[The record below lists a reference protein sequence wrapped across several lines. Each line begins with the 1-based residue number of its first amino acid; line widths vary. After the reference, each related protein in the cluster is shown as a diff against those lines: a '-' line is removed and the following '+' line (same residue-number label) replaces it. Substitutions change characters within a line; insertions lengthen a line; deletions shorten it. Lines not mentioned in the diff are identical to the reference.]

1 MPLRDFADDAGREW
15 RVWDVRQENIHP
27 ATRDEEYMREYLHG
41 WLAFESLDGTAKC
54 RLHPIPPHWDA
65 ADDAQLVRW
74 LHLAEPIRG
83 DRSSGPQ
90 GRIAAETIAR
100 EKIVERPR
108 GSARTFRFPS
118 GRYWSVAE
126 WTTTSGNTAATPVAR
141 AILRFTSGMR
151 SLDLTE
157 WPRDWQTL
165 TDAQLASML
174 ARGFPRPLR
183 QENPTEFRRR
193 AADHER
199 R

>member
-1 MPLRDFADDAGREW
+1 
-15 RVWDVRQENIHP
+15 
-27 ATRDEEYMREYLHG
+27 MREYLQG

-54 RLHPIPPHWDA
+54 RLHPIPPQWDEA
-65 ADDAQLVRW
+65 ENAQLVRW

-83 DRSSGPQ
+83 VRSSGPH
-90 GRIAAETIAR
+90 GRIATEAIAK
-100 EKIVERPR
+100 EQIIERPR

-126 WTTTSGNTAATPVAR
+126 WTTTSADSATTPVAR

-157 WPRDWQTL
+157 WPHDWQTL
-165 TDAQLASML
+165 TDSELASLL

-183 QENPTEFRRR
+183 QRNSTEFRRR
-193 AADHER
+193 VSDQEGR
-199 R
+199 